1 MKKIT
6 FCFDLDNVICFTKK
20 NNYKK
25 SIPKK
30 KVIKLI
36 NKLYDNG
43 HTIKILTARYM
54 GRTNDSITKANKLG
68 YNSTYKQLKNWELKF
83 HKLYITKPSFD
94 FYVDD
99 KSYNYND
106 KWINYLNKNFSKK

>member
-1 MKKIT
+1 MKKKT

-25 SIPKK
+25 SKPNK
-30 KVIKLI
+30 KVIELI
-36 NKLYDNG
+36 NKLYENG

-54 GRTNDSITKANKLG
+54 GRTNDSIAKANKLG

-106 KWINYLNKNFSKK
+106 KWPDYLKKNFYKK

>member
-1 MKKIT
+1 MKKKT

-20 NNYKK
+20 SNYIK
-25 SIPKK
+25 SKPKR
-30 KVIKLI
+30 KVIELI
-36 NKLYDNG
+36 NNLYDNG

-68 YNSTYKQLKNWELKF
+68 YKSTYKQLKNWELKF

-106 KWINYLNKNFSKK
+106 KWTNYLKKNFCKK